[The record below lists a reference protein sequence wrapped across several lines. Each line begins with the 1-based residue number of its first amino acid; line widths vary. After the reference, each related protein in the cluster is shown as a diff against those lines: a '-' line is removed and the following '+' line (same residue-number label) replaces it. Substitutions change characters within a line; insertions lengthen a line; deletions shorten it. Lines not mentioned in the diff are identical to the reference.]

1 MRKHMYISLQLLH
14 LCVLSILQ
22 VFLRAA
28 KMPNICLSQVLAYL
42 YCDQFQ
48 AVTRLMRLLRRL
60 LISYAMW
67 FLVSVL
73 RFILLRKVPKA

>member
-1 MRKHMYISLQLLH
+1 
-14 LCVLSILQ
+14 
-22 VFLRAA
+22 
-28 KMPNICLSQVLAYL
+28 VLAYL